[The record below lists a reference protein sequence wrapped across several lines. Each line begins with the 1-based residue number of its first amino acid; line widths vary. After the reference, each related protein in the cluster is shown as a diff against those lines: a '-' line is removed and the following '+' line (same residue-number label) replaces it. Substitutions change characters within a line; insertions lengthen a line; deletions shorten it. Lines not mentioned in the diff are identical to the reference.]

1 MAIQNKI
8 GVTGPGTLVI
18 GETAS
23 GLDIAP
29 QVTNCILNS
38 SVKAGKTLNFLDGGV
53 GQSQPVYS
61 YKLTATVIQNLTLKG
76 AVGYLYTHQG
86 ETAKITFVPNKI
98 DGAKF
103 EGTVRLDPPDVGGD
117 AGEGDTTK
125 LTLEFVSKPTF
136 TPATKVN
143 GMEP

>member
-53 GQSQPVYS
+53 GQSHPVYS

-76 AVGYLYTHQG
+76 AVGYL
-86 ETAKITFVPNKI
+86 
-98 DGAKF
+98 
-103 EGTVRLDPPDVGGD
+103 
-117 AGEGDTTK
+117 
-125 LTLEFVSKPTF
+125 
-136 TPATKVN
+136 
-143 GMEP
+143 